1 MNSMETTDKEL
12 KSTEL
17 LVEDDAGKLVAA
29 DQRRRRLVRG
39 AVAFAPLVLTLRSGA
54 LAAASC
60 TGAKVIDFDN
70 SNTTLPTPISGAE
83 AGDYCVSG
91 YNTCQ
96 VGDHVKIQT
105 LPPPS
110 NSQPVVPAGVDSQGN
125 ITAYGCSIQGTVAI
139 VSSGAHSS
147 LYPP

>member
-17 LVEDDAGKLVAA
+17 SVEDGAGELVAA

-60 TGAKVIDFDN
+60 TGAKVIDVT
-70 SNTTLPTPISGAE
+70 SSPPSPINGAE

-105 LPPPS
+105 LPPPLFS
-110 NSQPVVPAGVDSQGN
+110 EQVVARDSGG
-125 ITAYGCSIQGTVAI
+125 ITSYGCNTLSGNVAI